1 MDINKTKTVRDVI
14 VIGGSQGS
22 LEVLRGLLGGLPSDF
37 PASVLIVVHTGP
49 SSPGYMASILDRYSA
64 LPVSYAKHGELVE
77 AGKVYLAPPDRHLEV
92 VTPGLIY
99 LGDGPKVRFSRPA
112 ADRLF
117 VTAAKVFGS
126 RVISLI
132 LSGGDCDGAD
142 GANAVVAAGGLSLVQ
157 EPDEAMVPSMPIHAI
172 QTDHPSAAVKI
183 KDMTAVLTRAVI
195 GVQSAPTA

>member
-1 MDINKTKTVRDVI
+1 MDINKTQTIRDVI

-37 PASVLIVVHTGP
+37 PASILIVVHTGP
-49 SSPGYMASILDRYSA
+49 SSPGNMAPILDRYST

-77 AGKVYLAPPDRHLEV
+77 AGKVYLALADRHLEV
-92 VTPGLIY
+92 VNPGLIY
-99 LGDGPKVRFSRPA
+99 LSDGPKVRFSRPA

-117 VTAAKVFGS
+117 VTAAEVFGS

-157 EPDEAMVPSMPIHAI
+157 EPHDAMIPSMPIHAI
-172 QTDHPSAAVKI
+172 KKDHPSARVKI
-183 KDMTAVLTRAVI
+183 QDMADVLIDAVR
-195 GVQSAPTA
+195 GV

>member
-1 MDINKTKTVRDVI
+1 MDINKTKTNRDVI

-22 LEVLRGLLGGLPSDF
+22 LEVLRALLGGLPSDF
-37 PASVLIVVHTGP
+37 PASILIVVHTGP
-49 SSPGYMASILDRYSA
+49 SSPGYMASVLDRYST
-64 LPVSYAKHGELVE
+64 LPVSYPKHGEVVE
-77 AGKVYLAPPDRHLEV
+77 AGKVYLAPPDNHLEV
-92 VTPGLIY
+92 VSPGLIY
-99 LGDGPKVRFSRPA
+99 LSDGPKVRFSRPA

-117 VTAAKVFGS
+117 VTAAEVYGS

-172 QTDHPSAAVKI
+172 KTDHPSAAIKI
-183 KDMTAVLTRAVI
+183 KDMAAVLTRAI
-195 GVQSAPTA
+195 GSIQSVSNS